1 MDEKELKAR
10 EKALL
15 EREAALEKR
24 EKALDPFSLA
34 IKNKKEEWYDKIK
47 LSVHQLDVFIYIVSG
62 LLALVVLL
70 IILEAAGIFKL

>member
-47 LSVHQLDVFIYIVSG
+47 LNVHQLDVFIYIVSG